1 MSKQEAE
8 LIARLTEVFRETLD
22 VEDLVVTRELTAD
35 EVEEWDSLAHVRLMI
50 AVEREFGCQFP
61 TSEVTKLSNVG
72 DLVDLI
78 LRLI

>member
-50 AVEREFGCQFP
+50 AVEREFGCRFP
-61 TSEVTKLSNVG
+61 TTEVTKLSNVG

-78 LRLI
+78 LRLT